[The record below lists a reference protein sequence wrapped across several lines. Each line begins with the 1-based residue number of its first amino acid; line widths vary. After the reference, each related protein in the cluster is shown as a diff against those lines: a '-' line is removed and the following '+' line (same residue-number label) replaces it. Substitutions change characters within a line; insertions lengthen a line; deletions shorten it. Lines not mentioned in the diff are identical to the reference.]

1 MQISSLP
8 CHAVLSRRSSYEA
21 GSLGEGGT
29 GEGQGER
36 GKFCCILFIQ
46 SCVFALPV
54 FFSILLSPQS
64 CAFPLALSHVSF
76 AFFIKKFSLKNFNF
90 SLDK

>member
-8 CHAVLSRRSSYEA
+8 CHAVLSRRSSYEV

-36 GKFCCILFIQ
+36 GSFAVFYLFN
-46 SCVFALPV
+46 PV
-54 FFSILLSPQS
+54 SLLCLFFSVLLSPQS

-76 AFFIKKFSLKNFNF
+76 AFFVKKFSLKNFNF